1 MMACTSQLQVIV
13 SIMLWMATRRAALN
27 ALPRVSTAGMAP
39 TLRISL
45 MAQVSFIGLST
56 SAFTLC
62 APKPTNGAKK
72 PDAPAKPVKP
82 AAKRGRSA
90 SAPHTRP
97 PAPAEPAISQLPLV
111 LDGELYP
118 LPDGKDYQSADEL
131 DGPAHVLEEEELVGL
146 EPRAPI
152 QSPEGAPA
160 AQRQASPTRSQ
171 FVATGAPETT
181 KKLSASQQRHLE
193 DMAKWSPLKT
203 DGTETRSFIRPA
215 FQPYKEGSAPAGFV
229 AGPEH
234 ERGGPRPEFQSRLT
248 PLTHPAILMAHMGF
262 DARLFNQFW
271 SGTNDYAASKGTG
284 TPDFWK
290 HYRPFGKEEII
301 CGCGLLL
308 RNGVAPSPDMT
319 KVFSNPLESFVFGDQ
334 RVRDVW
340 KGEQCGGSERRWI
353 QFRSFFHIQKLL

>member
-118 LPDGKDYQSADEL
+118 LPDGKDRCAF
-131 DGPAHVLEEEELVGL
+131 V
-146 EPRAPI
+146 
-152 QSPEGAPA
+152 
-160 AQRQASPTRSQ
+160 TRI
-171 FVATGAPETT
+171 
-181 KKLSASQQRHLE
+181 KHK
-193 DMAKWSPLKT
+193 
-203 DGTETRSFIRPA
+203 
-215 FQPYKEGSAPAGFV
+215 KEGDGFQCDAIAEDGYTITFWFRCDKLPCTPEAGV
-229 AGPEH
+229 
-234 ERGGPRPEFQSRLT
+234 S
-248 PLTHPAILMAHMGF
+248 
-262 DARLFNQFW
+262 D
-271 SGTNDYAASKGTG
+271 
-284 TPDFWK
+284 
-290 HYRPFGKEEII
+290 
-301 CGCGLLL
+301 
-308 RNGVAPSPDMT
+308 
-319 KVFSNPLESFVFGDQ
+319 
-334 RVRDVW
+334 RDTR
-340 KGEQCGGSERRWI
+340 C
-353 QFRSFFHIQKLL
+353 

>member
-1 MMACTSQLQVIV
+1 MACTSQLQVIV

-160 AQRQASPTRSQ
+160 FVTRI
-171 FVATGAPETT
+171 
-181 KKLSASQQRHLE
+181 KHK
-193 DMAKWSPLKT
+193 
-203 DGTETRSFIRPA
+203 
-215 FQPYKEGSAPAGFV
+215 KEGDGFQCDAIAEDGYTITFWFRCDKLPCTPEAGV
-229 AGPEH
+229 
-234 ERGGPRPEFQSRLT
+234 S
-248 PLTHPAILMAHMGF
+248 
-262 DARLFNQFW
+262 D
-271 SGTNDYAASKGTG
+271 
-284 TPDFWK
+284 
-290 HYRPFGKEEII
+290 
-301 CGCGLLL
+301 
-308 RNGVAPSPDMT
+308 
-319 KVFSNPLESFVFGDQ
+319 
-334 RVRDVW
+334 RDTR
-340 KGEQCGGSERRWI
+340 C
-353 QFRSFFHIQKLL
+353 